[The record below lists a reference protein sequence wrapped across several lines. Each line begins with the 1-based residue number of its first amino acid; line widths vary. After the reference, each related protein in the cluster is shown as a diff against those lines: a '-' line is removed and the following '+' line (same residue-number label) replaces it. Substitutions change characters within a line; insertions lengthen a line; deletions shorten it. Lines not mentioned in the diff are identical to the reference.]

1 MTDQDEHD
9 AAEAA
14 FLAEVRA
21 FLDENLTEDLRAA
34 GRRTIGLFSD
44 IQAGRTWQKRLQT
57 QGWAAPSWP
66 KAHGGA
72 GWSPRQRFLF
82 DRECVLN
89 DAPALFAAGA
99 RSLGPLLIEEG
110 SAAHRARY
118 LPAILAGD
126 DLWCQ
131 GFSEP
136 DAGSDLAAIRS
147 RADRVGD
154 HYRLRG
160 CKIWTTGAHL
170 ANRMFALMRTGPEGG
185 GREGLTFLLIDM
197 DSPGVSVAPVLDLS
211 GEHEFNQVFFDDVPV
226 PIGHR
231 VGAEGQGWRVAK
243 RLMQLARS
251 NNTPA
256 ASVRRALQQIRA
268 LATGPEFAQRLAAL
282 AIDLE
287 AFEQLE
293 LRLLP
298 GGQPRPGDDLAPS
311 LLKLVGSELR
321 QNIAALGLE
330 AAVPFGAI
338 RHGSSAPGSSSD
350 LVATGAEATAR
361 YLASRA
367 NTIYSGTSEIQRNLI
382 ARGLGAS

>member
-1 MTDQDEHD
+1 MTSEGQH
-9 AAEAA
+9 ATAEAA

-21 FLDENLTEDLRAA
+21 FLEENLTADLRAA
-34 GRRTIGLFSD
+34 GRGTVGLFSD
-44 IQAGRTWQKRLQT
+44 IEAGRIWQRRLQAR
-57 QGWAAPSWP
+57 GWAAPSWP

-89 DAPALFAAGA
+89 DAPALFAAGI
-99 RSLGPLLIEEG
+99 RSLGPLLIEAG
-110 SAAHRARY
+110 SEAQRQRY
-118 LPAILAGD
+118 LPAILSGE

-136 DAGSDLAAIRS
+136 GAGSDLAAIRS
-147 RADRVGD
+147 RADRAGAC
-154 HYRLRG
+154 YRLNG
-160 CKIWTTGAHL
+160 GKIWTTGAHL
-170 ANRMFALMRTGPEGG
+170 ANRMFALMRTGADGA
-185 GREGLTFLLIDM
+185 GREGLTFLLVDM
-197 DSPGVSVAPVLDLS
+197 DSPGLSVVPIPGLS
-211 GEHEFNQVFFDDVPV
+211 GEHEFNQVFFDDTPV
-226 PIGHR
+226 PLANR
-231 VGAEGQGWRVAK
+231 VGAEGDGWRVAK

-256 ASVRRALQQIRA
+256 AAVRRALQQVRL
-268 LATGPEFAQRLAAL
+268 LAAAPDFAPRLAAL

-298 GGQPRPGDDLAPS
+298 GERPRPGDDLAPS
-311 LLKLVGSELR
+311 MLKLVGSELR
-321 QNIAALGLE
+321 QRIAELGFE
-330 AAVPFGAI
+330 AAGPFGAI
-338 RHGSSAPGSSSD
+338 GRWAFEEDRDSMAGR
-350 LVATGAEATAR
+350 EAGAR

-382 ARGLGAS
+382 ARVLSAN